1 MTCYDEAREAIR
13 KSSPQSSVYVGCD
26 SIRYKKNGLWYAKY
40 STVVVLHMDSKHGCK
55 LFHESVDL
63 PDYGNLKVRLMTEV
77 QFAIAAV
84 EEILPELGKRHL
96 SIHLDLNPDPAHK
109 SNIAVKEALGYVQGQ
124 LGITAVIKPG
134 SWAATHAADHV
145 VRHGAS
151 GH

>member
-40 STVVVLHMDSKHGCK
+40 STVIVLHMDSNRGCK
-55 LFHESVDL
+55 LFHETVDL

-96 SIHLDLNPDPAHK
+96 EIHLDLNPNPAHK
-109 SNIAVKEALGYVQGQ
+109 SNVAVKEALGYVQGQ
-124 LGITAVIKPG
+124 LGITAHIKPA

-145 VRHGAS
+145 VRH
-151 GH
+151 

>member
-1 MTCYDEAREAIR
+1 MTCYDEARAAIR

-26 SIRYKKNGLWYAKY
+26 SIRYKKNSLWYAKY
-40 STVVVLHMDSKHGCK
+40 STVIVLHMDSKHGCK
-55 LFHESVDL
+55 LFHETVDL
-63 PDYGNLKVRLMTEV
+63 PDYGNLNQRLMTEV

-96 SIHLDLNPDPAHK
+96 EIHLDLNPNPAHR

-124 LGITAVIKPG
+124 LGITAHIKPS

-145 VRHGAS
+145 VRH
-151 GH
+151 

>member
-1 MTCYDEAREAIR
+1 MTCYDEARAAIR

-40 STVVVLHMDSKHGCK
+40 STVIVLHMDSNRGCK
-55 LFHESVDL
+55 LFHETVDL

-84 EEILPELGKRHL
+84 EEILPDLGKRHL
-96 SIHLDLNPDPAHK
+96 EIHLDLNPNPAHK
-109 SNIAVKEALGYVQGQ
+109 SNVAVKEAMGYVQGQ
-124 LGITAVIKPG
+124 LGITAHIKPA

-145 VRHGAS
+145 VRH
-151 GH
+151 

>member
-40 STVVVLHMDSKHGCK
+40 STVVVLHMDSKHGCQ
-55 LFHESVDL
+55 LFHETVDL
-63 PDYGNLKVRLMTEV
+63 PDYGNLKQRLMTEV
-77 QFAIAAV
+77 QFATNAV
-84 EEILPELGKRHL
+84 LEILPELGKRHL
-96 SIHLDLNPDPAHK
+96 EIHLDLNPNPVHK

-124 LGITAVIKPG
+124 LGITAHIKPA

-145 VRHGAS
+145 VRH
-151 GH
+151 